1 MPSAIHSRC
10 KDHSTIAS
18 SSQPQPPTLLHQ
30 QHAAQATKVLHA
42 HTPAKPST
50 SSAAP
55 AAVVAPQTAPRPF
68 TAAKRTSTA
77 PAAVPKMSALMTPQ
91 HSKSK
96 YSATSTIEKIT
107 ASMGR
112 LNLGPAAPSTAAPA
126 VSTPSTTSSFT
137 PKRPTTSSSFKP
149 LTTMSSIKQ
158 QQSKSMAPSTA
169 TAAPSTTQITHKAP
183 STAQTP
189 NNKPIQAANTVQ
201 TEKSTSSAMDVSE
214 PAKGASSLPEP
225 LKNKLSDEN
234 IQLVLVSVIWN
245 GMLDTV
251 AIKLLERSILHRCI
265 GVLRDFC
272 PRKGDSA
279 EEVMEKYVAGKKL
292 FEAIEETHANMLTL
306 IAAQA
311 KQSMRAPAK
320 PFKTAL
326 YYLYR
331 AMFEEYH
338 EQIPEATTF
347 LEKAI
352 SSGAEPR
359 NRVMATFK
367 SFCNRIRELTQQQM
381 SARES
386 LAVGVR
392 RMQNE
397 VGLPTETAR
406 DAQAL
411 VDLLEEPEFDAEDDD
426 FGTSEDVHL
435 EAMHTDDEEEETL
448 NIDEASKEAVT
459 EEVADLEEEE
469 EEEQWKDAAAYM
481 ETDLVAE
488 IAAEESVRPKPAP
501 AAQRPVPASNS
512 IYTPSKV
519 RALSKTPLGKPQRR
533 VVFEEAE
540 EEVKPEVSSFKL
552 VYEASRPSRRTKQSV
567 ESVSVVTPVRR
578 SNRIDQPLR
587 AGQSTNAVDLLP
599 ESNWSYQP
607 NQELFASGKL
617 VTMSASK
624 STVRRSGHLVSMD
637 SANDRLTKLNER
649 VLSTPSR
656 MGPARRVPVAFDE
669 EVDEDEEEV
678 RRANIDPTEAQE
690 AEEEVSSIVAD
701 LRSMDIPSAATS
713 QSKPHNNELK
723 SKAPFASAIRAI
735 PAFSLDKKE
744 TTVAPIATEAPVAEA
759 EEAVEEE
766 EETASFT
773 PARRSTRRAAQSANA
788 HLLEV
793 TQTPSQKKARRQ
805 SALPVL
811 DEPEAPTA
819 SAEETAEDLEAK
831 SLYVAMRKAALSS
844 TTYGSGYVVT
854 KTPKKTSAPASEE
867 GPTGVEDTP
876 SRRSHRIAG
885 KRH

>member
-1 MPSAIHSRC
+1 M
-10 KDHSTIAS
+10 
-18 SSQPQPPTLLHQ
+18 
-30 QHAAQATKVLHA
+30 LHA
-42 HTPAKPST
+42 HTPSKPSST
-50 SSAAP
+50 AAP
-55 AAVVAPQTAPRPF
+55 AAVVAPQTAPRP
-68 TAAKRTSTA
+68 AAKRTSI
-77 PAAVPKMSALMTPQ
+77 VPSALPKLSALMTPQ
-91 HSKSK
+91 QPKQK
-96 YSATSTIEKIT
+96 YSIEKMT
-107 ASMGR
+107 ASMAR
-112 LNLGPAAPSTAAPA
+112 LNFGPNTTAAPIAAAPSSSAAAPA
-126 VSTPSTTSSFT
+126 AT
-137 PKRPTTSSSFKP
+137 PKRLFFKP
-149 LTTMSSIKQ
+149 LTTVSSLKD
-158 QQSKSMAPSTA
+158 KSSGSAPS
-169 TAAPSTTQITHKAP
+169 APSAQKAPATHKAP
-183 STAQTP
+183 STTQS
-189 NNKPIQAANTVQ
+189 KPVQVTKPTQ
-201 TEKSTSSAMDVSE
+201 TEKLSSTAMDVSE
-214 PAKGASSLPEP
+214 PTKQASPLPAP
-225 LKNKLSDEN
+225 PKNKMSDEN
-234 IQLVLVSVIWN
+234 IQIVLKSLIWN

-251 AIKLLERSILHRCI
+251 AIKLLERSILHHCI
-265 GVLRDFC
+265 GVVRDFC

-292 FEAIEETHANMLTL
+292 FEAIEKTHAKMLTL
-306 IAAQA
+306 IST
-311 KQSMRAPAK
+311 QSKHNMRAPAK

-359 NRVMATFK
+359 KPVMATFK
-367 SFCNRIRELTQQQM
+367 SFCSRIRELTQQQM

-411 VDLLEEPEFDAEDDD
+411 VDLLEEPEFDAEGDD
-426 FGTSEDVHL
+426 FGTSEQA
-435 EAMHTDDEEEETL
+435 EAMQADDEEQL
-448 NIDEASKEAVT
+448 FSSDEASNEAVMG
-459 EEVADLEEEE
+459 EISENE
-469 EEEQWKDAAAYM
+469 EEEQWKDATTYM

-488 IAAEESVRPKPAP
+488 IAAEEAVRPKPAP
-501 AAQRPVPASNS
+501 AVPKPTPASNS

-533 VVFEEAE
+533 VVFEEAK

-587 AGQSTNAVDLLP
+587 AGQSTNALDLLP
-599 ESNWSYQP
+599 ESDWSYQP

-624 STVRRSGHLVSMD
+624 STVRRSGHLVSID

-678 RRANIDPTEAQE
+678 RRAEINPAEAQE

-701 LRSMDIPSAATS
+701 LRSMDIPSAATTK
-713 QSKPHNNELK
+713 SKPIINEM
-723 SKAPFASAIRAI
+723 SKAPTTTAVTPAKPSI
-735 PAFSLDKKE
+735 PAFVLDKKE
-744 TTVAPIATEAPVAEA
+744 EVAPEQSD
-759 EEAVEEE
+759 VEEE
-766 EETASFT
+766 EEAVSFT

-788 HLLEV
+788 HILDL
-793 TQTPSQKKARRQ
+793 TQTPSQKKSRRQ
-805 SALPVL
+805 SALPVV
-811 DEPEAPTA
+811 DEPETHVAT
-819 SAEETAEDLEAK
+819 AEETAEDLEAK

-844 TTYGSGYVVT
+844 TAYGSGYVVS
-854 KTPKKTSAPASEE
+854 KTPKKTSASASEE
-867 GPTGVEDTP
+867 GPSGVEDTP

-885 KRH
+885 KRQ